1 MTSPN
6 TYRPHPDCRCHPLM
20 ITTDDIDR
28 AVPSPVGGR
37 LPERGPLA
45 DPCAVANAAAAARS
59 ISDIFRTLGI
69 TRDQRSTRR
78 LRAVSATYGIALPHR
93 AGKPKRP
100 SPLDDRDKLVNAV
113 IHASNTRDA
122 VQHLGLSSCGTTNRR
137 FEQRCHDEEIEL
149 PWKQN
154 TGTARQLNA
163 ASAHRVETALP
174 ATTSDARVPEELGIG
189 KGGNAY
195 TWIRRRCHPA

>member
-1 MTSPN
+1 MSSPN
-6 TYRPHPDCRCHPLM
+6 TNRPHPDCHCHLPM
-20 ITTDDIDR
+20 ITADDIDR

-78 LRAVSATYGIALPHR
+78 LRAVSATYGIALPQR
-93 AGKPKRP
+93 AGKPQRP
-100 SPLDDRDKLVNAV
+100 SPLDDRDKLVDAV
-113 IHASNTRDA
+113 VHASNTRDA

-154 TGTARQLNA
+154 TGTTHQLNPVPA
-163 ASAHRVETALP
+163 YCVDAGAVSNTPALEEHGI
-174 ATTSDARVPEELGIG
+174 ADDA
-189 KGGNAY
+189 NARI
-195 TWIRRRCHPA
+195 WVRRRRRG